1 MKVKL
6 ICVGKTIKTFLKEG
20 EQEYL
25 KRLGHYAS
33 IEKIEIPELKNVKT
47 LSENQIKQQ
56 EGQLILNQIKPGEII
71 VLLDERGK
79 QYGSVD
85 FSKYLQK
92 KFNSGGRYLVFII
105 GGAYG
110 FSDEMYDKSN
120 DKMSLSKMTF
130 SHQMVRL
137 FFLEQIYRGFT
148 ILKGE
153 PYHHE

>member
-1 MKVKL
+1 MKIKL
-6 ICVGKTIKTFLKEG
+6 ICVGKTVNSYLKEG
-20 EQEYL
+20 EAEYL
-25 KRLGHYAS
+25 KRLKHYTPV
-33 IEKIEIPELKNVKT
+33 EKIEIPELKNAKK
-47 LSENQIKQQ
+47 LSKDQIKNQ
-56 EGQLILNQIKPGEII
+56 EGQLILNQIKPGETII
-71 VLLDERGK
+71 LLDERGK
-79 QYGSVD
+79 HHSSME

-92 KFNSGGRYLVFII
+92 KFNSGGKGIAFII

-110 FSDEMYDKSN
+110 FSDEIYNKATDKI
-120 DKMSLSKMTF
+120 SLSKMTF

>member
-1 MKVKL
+1 MKIKL
-6 ICVGKTIKTFLKEG
+6 ICVGKTIKPFLKDG

-25 KRLGHYAS
+25 KRLKHYTPV
-33 IEKIEIPELKNVKT
+33 EKIEIPELKNAKK
-47 LSENQIKQQ
+47 LSEEQIKQQ

-79 QYGSVD
+79 QFSSID

-92 KFNSGGRYLVFII
+92 KFNSGGKGIAFVI

-110 FSDEMYDKSN
+110 FSDEIYAKATDKI
-120 DKMSLSKMTF
+120 SLSKMTF